1 MKMKRYCL
9 DALRDFIQ
17 RKIVKLG
24 YDKRGNVCFDF
35 TNLITKVAPLGDKTF
50 FRLYIGDGVTMQ
62 SAIRDVIQFNK
73 DGNLLTYNVKEI
85 IELLNLDLKHPEP
98 DEHYETWKDER
109 KPIDG
114 LKAVFVPFHTDDSD
128 CLTNWND
135 TINAYRKRE
144 SFKTNQMS
152 IMEFCWY
159 EGYHV
164 YILNEHG
171 EEVEISNESDVTLK
185 HLRHAHN
192 IYRMFH
198 SNAFNLG

>member
-9 DALRDFIQ
+9 EALRDFIK
-17 RKIVKLG
+17 RKIVKLD
-24 YDKRGNVCFDF
+24 YDKRGNVFFDF
-35 TNLITKVAPLGDKTF
+35 SNLITKVAPLGDKTF

-85 IELLNLDLKHPEP
+85 IELLNLDLKQPEP
-98 DEHYETWKDER
+98 ELCYETWNDER
-109 KPIDG
+109 KPVDG
-114 LKAVFVPFHTDDSD
+114 LKAVFVPFHTDDKD

-135 TINAYRKRE
+135 TITAYRKRE
-144 SFKTNQMS
+144 SFKSNQMS
-152 IMEFCWY
+152 VMEFCWY

-171 EEVEISNESDVTLK
+171 EEIEISNDSNVTLK

-192 IYRMFH
+192 IYRMYHANSFD
-198 SNAFNLG
+198 LG

>member
-1 MKMKRYCL
+1 MKRYCL
-9 DALRDFIQ
+9 EALRDFIK
-17 RKIVKLG
+17 RKIVKLK

-35 TNLITKVAPLGDKTF
+35 SNLITIVAPLGDKTF

-85 IELLNLDLKHPEP
+85 IELLNLDLKRPEP
-98 DEHYETWKDER
+98 DEHYESWNHER
-109 KPIDG
+109 TPIDG
-114 LKAVFVPFHTDDSD
+114 LKAVFVPYDTNDKD

-135 TINAYRKRE
+135 TITAYRKRE
-144 SFKTNQMS
+144 SFKSNQMS
-152 IMEFCWY
+152 VMEFCWY

-164 YILNEHG
+164 YIVNEHG
-171 EEVEISNESDVTLK
+171 KEVEISNESDVTLK